1 MDNDTLEYRKQ
12 FYERLQNVLQE
23 KHKNNIIF
31 NKDGDYKMSELEN
44 VMRLIIKRLGESEIA
59 DRERISYLDSEIQQ
73 GIVGLSDKD
82 RFSKLLLVAQDALL
96 TQQIRE
102 RTSGKPRFMSESE
115 VERYAKQ
122 KGLSINDAL
131 EELVPL
137 GKIEGF

>member
-1 MDNDTLEYRKQ
+1 
-12 FYERLQNVLQE
+12 
-23 KHKNNIIF
+23 
-31 NKDGDYKMSELEN
+31 MSELEN
-44 VMRLIIKRLGESEIA
+44 VMRTIIRRLGEAETAS
-59 DRERISYLDSEIQQ
+59 RERLAGLDFEIEQ
-73 GIVGLSDKD
+73 GIKVLSDKD

-96 TQQIRE
+96 TQQMRE
-102 RTSGKPRFMSESE
+102 EASGKKRYMSEQE

>member
-1 MDNDTLEYRKQ
+1 
-12 FYERLQNVLQE
+12 
-23 KHKNNIIF
+23 
-31 NKDGDYKMSELEN
+31 MSELDSVLRN
-44 VMRLIIKRLGESEIA
+44 IIRRLGETESA
-59 DRERISYLDSEIQQ
+59 DKDRLSYLDSEIQQ